1 MNFRNKKDISL
12 AKKKNKKKQTN
23 KLAKHSRQIPS
34 QHTFKSITE
43 KTCALMT
50 VMLKKEKVCYI
61 MNRLAVVKHKSSVS
75 WLNSQKSVLCCLLLI
90 KP

>member
-1 MNFRNKKDISL
+1 MNFRNKKDIGL
-12 AKKKNKKKQTN
+12 AKKKQKQKRK
-23 KLAKHSRQIPS
+23 KLAKNSRQIPS

-50 VMLKKEKVCYI
+50 VMLKKEMVCYI

>member
-1 MNFRNKKDISL
+1 MANSFIGELGRKYDKINHGCTYTEYD
-12 AKKKNKKKQTN
+12 TM
-23 KLAKHSRQIPS
+23 
-34 QHTFKSITE
+34 ITE

-50 VMLKKEKVCYI
+50 VMLKKEMVCYI